1 MKGKDKTRGIKV
13 KNGGLYKRGWRIIIR
28 RPRKEVFQLIPDK
41 GIFREYDVRGVAGES
56 ITEEAV
62 EAIAR
67 AYGTAIA
74 SAGGKTVCV
83 GRDCRK
89 SSPAFRDALVSGV
102 TSAGVDVLD
111 IGTVTTPMVY
121 FSTFTENVD
130 GGVMVT
136 ASHNPPQYNG
146 LKMCVGRD
154 SLFGEGIQSIRRLVE
169 KGEFSSGTGKTR
181 RADILEKY
189 LAFLERGVS
198 VEPGLRV
205 AADGGNGTAGVACPE
220 ILRRLGCEVHELYM
234 EPDGDFPNHHPDP
247 TVEENLSDVRKTV
260 VDLGLDAG
268 LAFDGDADRIG
279 IVDEKGEPLSGDM
292 LLLVYALDILR
303 TSPGATIIGD
313 VKCSSLLFEK
323 IREAG
328 GNPVMWKTGHSVIK
342 DKMKRE
348 GAELGGEMSGHIF
361 FGNRFFG
368 YDDAVY
374 AGLRFLEI
382 LSKTGVRASE
392 LLPGLPETFATP
404 EIRIDCPD
412 EIKFR
417 VTETVK
423 SRLAGLGEVT
433 DIDGVRVEHPDGW
446 GLLRASNTQPALVLR
461 FEARTESRL
470 AEIRETVESALREA
484 MAGVG

>member
-1 MKGKDKTRGIKV
+1 MGGRGKEGF
-13 KNGGLYKRGWRIIIR
+13 
-28 RPRKEVFQLIPDK
+28 ELIPDK
-41 GIFREYDVRGVAGES
+41 GIFREYDIRGVAGES

-62 EAIAR
+62 ETIAR
-67 AYGTAIA
+67 AYGTVVAA
-74 SAGGKTVCV
+74 AGGKTVCV

-89 SSPAFRDALVSGV
+89 SSPAFRDALASGV

-121 FSTFTENVD
+121 FSAFTENVD
-130 GGVMVT
+130 GAVMVT
-136 ASHNPPQYNG
+136 ASHNPPRHNG

-169 KGEFSSGTGKTR
+169 KGEFSSGRGKVR
-181 RADILEKY
+181 RGDVLEKY

-247 TVEENLSDVRKTV
+247 TVEENLSDLRKTV
-260 VDLGLDAG
+260 TGLGLDAG

-279 IVDEKGEPLSGDM
+279 VVDERGEPVGGDM

-303 TSPGATIIGD
+303 ENPGATIIGD
-313 VKCSSLLFEK
+313 VKCSSVLFEK

-348 GAELGGEMSGHIF
+348 GAELGGEMSGHMF
-361 FGNRFFG
+361 FANRFFG

-374 AGLRFLEI
+374 AGLRLLEI
-382 LSKTGVRASE
+382 LSKTGGRVSD
-392 LLPGLPETFATP
+392 LLRGLPETFATP
-404 EIRIDCPD
+404 EIRVDCPD

-417 VTETVK
+417 VTEAVK
-423 SRLAGLGEVT
+423 NRLAGLGEVT
-433 DIDGVRVEHPDGW
+433 DIDGVRVERDDGW

-461 FEARTESRL
+461 FEARTEARL
-470 AEIRETVESALREA
+470 AEIRETVESALGEV
-484 MAGVG
+484 MAEIG